1 MSRAQLTTAEVV
13 VAGAGVAGSAVAF
26 ELAKRGVRV
35 LLLERGAAGPA
46 GASTVPAALINPHR
60 GRSGKAR
67 PQDVAGATA
76 FWALIQDLE
85 ASVGPSGAHRSGVLR
100 LADNARQA
108 RNWQKLVGTVWLE
121 PGEVPPEYH
130 APFGA
135 MLVPGGGWLRSAEL
149 LTSLAAGVRAAGGRV
164 LHGAELVGVEPRI
177 GAERATGAVATALTV
192 KLRQA
197 GAAGLGAAGLGAA
210 GLGASSV
217 DPAATRYVTC
227 RALIVA
233 TGAWQPAELRLPRL
247 ELVWGE
253 ARTLA
258 LGFTPS
264 LPLTGSVAA
273 AFHDGLAFVSGGH
286 RHVGWLGEQVSW
298 QGNTAAGAGHD
309 GSHEPLDAVATS
321 SAAEEP
327 SRSLQHALAWQV
339 PAAAGAHVV
348 GHWEGVRAKRPSGEP
363 VVRRVAPGVH
373 LLAAFGGRGFLR
385 AAAAATELADRLARE
400 LTAG

>member
-1 MSRAQLTTAEVV
+1 
-13 VAGAGVAGSAVAF
+13 
-26 ELAKRGVRV
+26 
-35 LLLERGAAGPA
+35 
-46 GASTVPAALINPHR
+46 VPAALINPHR

-85 ASVGPSGAHRSGVLR
+85 ASVGPSGAHPSGVLR

-197 GAAGLGAAGLGAA
+197 GAAGLGAAGLGA
-210 GLGASSV
+210 SSV

-264 LPLTGSVAA
+264 LPLAGSVAA

-298 QGNTAAGAGHD
+298 QGNPAAGAGHD
-309 GSHEPLDAVATS
+309 GMQGPLDA
-321 SAAEEP
+321 AAPAAGEP
-327 SRSLQHALAWQV
+327 SRSLQNALAWQV